1 MAERIGTVLI
11 FKDGVT
17 PEQAAAALE
26 SIKHVL
32 DVPETKSV
40 PVPAGQREVEIG
52 GRMVMKD
59 CVRYEDRPFNMADY
73 LHKFNDEWGGPVWYI
88 P

>member
-1 MAERIGTVLI
+1 MEVARLPDLSSMQVKGYVYDTEYGSLSRDMRCTIML
-11 FKDGVT
+11 D
-17 PEQAAAALE
+17 AL
-26 SIKHVL
+26 
-32 DVPETKSV
+32 P
-40 PVPAGQREVEIG
+40 GFEIG